1 MFEMTYDR
9 TLANTPAKLSVT
21 QISKKFSDDEEFD
34 FQLKRPVFLKEKGYL
49 TGAERGTAIHSF
61 FQYCSFENAIADSK
75 AEVERLVS
83 SGFLT
88 KAQGDSINIRK
99 IQAFFKTNLYK
110 RMCSS
115 PLAERE
121 KKFTVAA
128 AELQLND
135 AVFDR
140 LKDSDGMIK
149 GIIDL
154 MFEEDDGVIIV
165 DYKSDRFITEE
176 QLRSRYAK
184 QLEIYKAAIEL
195 TTGKKVKE
203 LIKIDRDA
211 EEDCQSL
218 VNKIFKENYINKK
231 TIDIISCILDYIKE
245 NIFKK
250 YLQYIFKALEKNN
263 FLTTLIE
270 ISKDRNSNLDKD
282 NKSIENYS
290 IKIKE
295 LKRKVLEQIKV
306 DDAKFE

>member
-1 MFEMTYDR
+1 LAEKEYSAKADAEIVNRLIHMFEMTYDR

-99 IQAFFKTNLYK
+99 IQAFFNTNLYK

-115 PLAERE
+115 SLAERE

-135 AVFDR
+135 SVFDR

-203 LIKIDRDA
+203 LILYSI
-211 EEDCQSL
+211 ELE
-218 VNKIFKENYINKK
+218 KEIVINK
-231 TIDIISCILDYIKE
+231 
-245 NIFKK
+245 F
-250 YLQYIFKALEKNN
+250 
-263 FLTTLIE
+263 
-270 ISKDRNSNLDKD
+270 
-282 NKSIENYS
+282 
-290 IKIKE
+290 
-295 LKRKVLEQIKV
+295 
-306 DDAKFE
+306 